1 MSNIYIEEPTTR
13 GKVLLD
19 TTVGNIEIELF
30 SNECPLACRNFLQL
44 CMDGY
49 YDGTIFYRVVPNFI
63 AQGGYS
69 TGTGEGTEPTSGK
82 FFQDEFD
89 IRLCYNR
96 RGLVGM
102 VNQGPNTNASQFFF
116 TLDSTPEFDKKNTL
130 FGKVIGNT
138 LFNMLKLGE
147 GEIIDDI
154 PVHKHKII
162 KTEII
167 SNPFDNMVPRPRA
180 KSQIID
186 DNDEENKKSK
196 PTVSDKAIK
205 NYDRLS
211 LGNEAAEETRKI
223 SMKFQVQQR
232 SNAKQLGKQEK
243 RKSIVLDAD
252 DDDDDQQDI
261 SSTKLNENVKTEQLK
276 KVLKPSK
283 KSSIRVKVS
292 EDTLQ
297 EIKESSSHLIQPMT
311 TDTSTVMNELVAD
324 TEGNNNIRISSLIQP
339 MTPKYNLKSQKM
351 TDEHIDDLKEQLN
364 YVKIDEN
371 TMINITALIE
381 YKNIKPRPGGSERIQ
396 QQINQIEKIIEEYL
410 LKLPSLTSIE
420 EYQLVISN
428 KHWPYIKDQTPSL
441 CYLNGFFSLLQFL
454 LDKEILKKF
463 DETFNEDD
471 IFFSYIITGVAY
483 LIVASNPCCS
493 NPDVNNFILI
503 VSNGFPPVNTSCE
516 AFINFFK
523 LLQSI
528 LSSRFVIELY
538 RELINYEENVS
549 QETIEQSLKD
559 NISNLQKHMYL
570 ANLPDNYYALT
581 LYDGK
586 LLLNS
591 SARGSDD
598 DSIILSWAALLIVI
612 LDEIAHSLQR
622 TIIPKARNLIL
633 AQTSPKNV
641 LDGQREAGFCFETL
655 VFGHKVESIGL
666 LDGKYLLNS
675 TNWNVGNAESFQNK
689 LKEATTKDEEKTRKI
704 SAQVTIYVHISVI
717 VIAYSKFKTR
727 LLTVSAIIGRSTG
740 RDKLLSLKIHCEF
753 VEPLMSFSKTDL
765 YFGVEYNEQTM
776 IDGLRTPISTELKFS
791 NISAIDLI
799 STLHVKHPFLLKNKC
814 GNLGLKSESYV
825 YFKK

>member
-704 SAQVTIYVHISVI
+704 SAQVTMSMCSRTFHWCSYSNWWFIIFNTKIKIS
-717 VIAYSKFKTR
+717 F
-727 LLTVSAIIGRSTG
+727 
-740 RDKLLSLKIHCEF
+740 
-753 VEPLMSFSKTDL
+753 
-765 YFGVEYNEQTM
+765 
-776 IDGLRTPISTELKFS
+776 
-791 NISAIDLI
+791 
-799 STLHVKHPFLLKNKC
+799 
-814 GNLGLKSESYV
+814 
-825 YFKK
+825 

>member
-1 MSNIYIEEPTTR
+1 
-13 GKVLLD
+13 
-19 TTVGNIEIELF
+19 
-30 SNECPLACRNFLQL
+30 
-44 CMDGY
+44 
-49 YDGTIFYRVVPNFI
+49 
-63 AQGGYS
+63 
-69 TGTGEGTEPTSGK
+69 
-82 FFQDEFD
+82 
-89 IRLCYNR
+89 
-96 RGLVGM
+96 
-102 VNQGPNTNASQFFF
+102 
-116 TLDSTPEFDKKNTL
+116 
-130 FGKVIGNT
+130 
-138 LFNMLKLGE
+138 
-147 GEIIDDI
+147 
-154 PVHKHKII
+154 
-162 KTEII
+162 
-167 SNPFDNMVPRPRA
+167 
-180 KSQIID
+180 
-186 DNDEENKKSK
+186 
-196 PTVSDKAIK
+196 
-205 NYDRLS
+205 
-211 LGNEAAEETRKI
+211 
-223 SMKFQVQQR
+223 
-232 SNAKQLGKQEK
+232 
-243 RKSIVLDAD
+243 
-252 DDDDDQQDI
+252 
-261 SSTKLNENVKTEQLK
+261 
-276 KVLKPSK
+276 
-283 KSSIRVKVS
+283 
-292 EDTLQ
+292 
-297 EIKESSSHLIQPMT
+297 SSHLIQPMT

-371 TMINITALIE
+371 TMIN
-381 YKNIKPRPGGSERIQ
+381 
-396 QQINQIEKIIEEYL
+396 
-410 LKLPSLTSIE
+410 
-420 EYQLVISN
+420 
-428 KHWPYIKDQTPSL
+428 
-441 CYLNGFFSLLQFL
+441 
-454 LDKEILKKF
+454 
-463 DETFNEDD
+463 
-471 IFFSYIITGVAY
+471 ITGVAY

-704 SAQVTIYVHISVI
+704 SAQVTMSMCSRTFHWCSYSNWWLCNITIY
-717 VIAYSKFKTR
+717 
-727 LLTVSAIIGRSTG
+727 RSS
-740 RDKLLSLKIHCEF
+740 R
-753 VEPLMSFSKTDL
+753 
-765 YFGVEYNEQTM
+765 
-776 IDGLRTPISTELKFS
+776 
-791 NISAIDLI
+791 
-799 STLHVKHPFLLKNKC
+799 
-814 GNLGLKSESYV
+814 
-825 YFKK
+825 